1 MSNAFLSN
9 KGNGQETEIDTE
21 QLRHYLEMVSSK
33 YTKNYMDRRKDNL
46 CHDPIEEL
54 QNAIEEVNERQRE
67 IHGIIGIANNLM
79 DKNDDI
85 TAKFN
90 KYNE

>member
-1 MSNAFLSN
+1 
-9 KGNGQETEIDTE
+9 
-21 QLRHYLEMVSSK
+21 
-33 YTKNYMDRRKDNL
+33 MDRRKDNL

-79 DKNDDI
+79 DKNESI
-85 TAKFN
+85 TEKFI